1 LFYAQPHIGGQLQRV
16 FIEVLYVDLCSIRRN
31 APLYFLIKASHDSKG
46 EDERHHTNSDADN
59 RNSGAEPQ
67 KSMCFTA
74 RTEQ

>member
-1 LFYAQPHIGGQLQRV
+1 
-16 FIEVLYVDLCSIRRN
+16 VDLCSIRRN